1 MSESLG
7 GSLTAP
13 SSINDLRTEAHLQ
26 IGQRLGTIDLA
37 PLLIYTFLET
47 PPSLIPFLAWQ
58 FDIVAPWWQ
67 LLTGPESQLA
77 IIRQA
82 ISLHRFKG
90 TVFAIEAI
98 MAGLGFQAPVIE
110 EGEASWG
117 GTRFPPSQ
125 GWALFR
131 VIVPKAAITLA
142 SPQPASWDAVS
153 DIDVLLDID
162 TLQQAAGISGAVV
175 TQTIEMQAVSAIDF
189 FKPERSLLDSLWFQ
203 ELPIIEPALAVSDFI
218 TLKADNSLVEPPV
231 LVSDIVTVPAWAVSD
246 AKTTTPLYS
255 AHFFHAGITHGA
267 NEPAVV
273 DSGIVINGTPT
284 E

>member
-1 MSESLG
+1 MSGSLG
-7 GSLTAP
+7 GSLIAP
-13 SSINDLRTEAHLQ
+13 SSINDARTQAHLQ
-26 IGQRLGTIDLA
+26 IGQRLGTIDLT

-67 LLTGPESQLA
+67 LLTGPESQLT

-82 ISLHRFKG
+82 IQLHRFKG
-90 TVFAIEAI
+90 TVFAIESI
-98 MAGLGFQAPVIE
+98 MAGLGFQAPVIQ
-110 EGEASWG
+110 EGEATWG
-117 GTRFPPSQ
+117 GATFPPSQ

-142 SPQPASWDAVS
+142 SPQPAEWDAVS
-153 DIDVLLDID
+153 DVDMLLDID
-162 TLQQAAGISGAVV
+162 GIEQASGIAGAVV
-175 TQTIEMQAVSAIDF
+175 TATIETQAVSAINF

-203 ELPIIEPALAVSDFI
+203 ELPIDEPALGMRDFI
-218 TLKADNSLVEPPV
+218 TLKAGNSVLEPPIF
-231 LVSDIVTVPAWAVSD
+231 VSDIVTVPAWAVSD
-246 AKTTTPLYS
+246 AKSTAPLYS
-255 AHFFHAGITHGA
+255 AHFFHAGITYGA